1 MADFGMVE
9 SSVHEL
15 HDAAEVG
22 HRRRSD
28 STVQPLPDDDSQQ
41 RRLLRSTSSSPSSS
55 PPPGKQKDDEGRDG
69 DGDGARQHCAGARR
83 APRQLYARRWLVL
96 LSFSLLTMSNS
107 WMWITWSPI
116 EAHVAALWNV
126 TDVEIDALSTV
137 FMYTYVPLSFPALW
151 LLNRIG
157 MRWGLVLGAAI
168 NTAGAAVRWLG
179 WRTYAWVYLGTL
191 LCSAAQT
198 FTLAVP
204 PLLSGSWFGFEERA
218 LATSLGVLANQMGT
232 AAGLGS
238 TIAIDMTS
246 SSSSSSSRTF
256 SSSGSSNRSS
266 TTRADSTGSTSSTG
280 STGSTGTG
288 IGTSITDTTM
298 ASARL
303 PFEVLPLYLGV
314 QCAVAGAALL
324 LVLVFVRDAPPTPA
338 SNAAAEA
345 AVDPP
350 GYLPSLRAVICRRS
364 GLLLVVVYGFSV
376 GVFYAYATF
385 LSQLLPSWSSSD
397 HGWLGITLVL
407 SGVAGSGLASWLLD
421 RTRKHREIS
430 NAVMIGSVI
439 SGLGFSLTVWKA
451 PHSGVAVFLTI
462 GAVGFFLTALLSI
475 GMEFATA
482 LAYPAD
488 EAVVTGVLNAAAQ
501 TGGCILVWS
510 GGALLASPGM
520 KGDEAL
526 GVSVLNAV
534 LVITLALAGILLAL
548 GVRGTSQRPT
558 D

>member
-1 MADFGMVE
+1 
-9 SSVHEL
+9 
-15 HDAAEVG
+15 
-22 HRRRSD
+22 
-28 STVQPLPDDDSQQ
+28 
-41 RRLLRSTSSSPSSS
+41 
-55 PPPGKQKDDEGRDG
+55 
-69 DGDGARQHCAGARR
+69 
-83 APRQLYARRWLVL
+83 
-96 LSFSLLTMSNS
+96 
-107 WMWITWSPI
+107 MWITWSPI
-116 EAHVAALWNV
+116 EAHVASLWNV
-126 TDVEIDALSTV
+126 TDVDIDALSTV

-157 MRWGLVLGAAI
+157 MRWGLILGAAI

-238 TIAIDMTS
+238 TIAVDMTS
-246 SSSSSSSRTF
+246 SSSSSG
-256 SSSGSSNRSS
+256 SSSGSSS
-266 TTRADSTGSTSSTG
+266 T
-280 STGSTGTG
+280 
-288 IGTSITDTTM
+288 TSITDTTM
-298 ASARL
+298 ASTRL

-350 GYLPSLRAVICRRS
+350 GYLPSLSAVVCRRS

-430 NAVMIGSVI
+430 NAVMIGSVL
-439 SGLGFSLTVWKA
+439 SGLGFAFTVWKA
-451 PHSGVAVFLTI
+451 PHSSVAVFLTI
-462 GAVGFFLTALLSI
+462 SAVGFFLTALLSI

-520 KGDEAL
+520 KGDDEAL